1 MSDGLS
7 YYKLCFLPYSPLQGP
22 DMVICDE
29 GHILKN
35 EASAVSKAM
44 NSIRTR
50 RRVVLTGTPLQN
62 NLIECETD
70 WLQSLPKNIVIARWF
85 CTQDSM
91 HQSRLFFVPLP
102 DHCMVNFIKENLL
115 GSVKEFRNRF
125 INPIQNGQCAD
136 STLHDVR
143 IMKKRAHILYEMLA
157 GCVQVDKTSWNKCLR
172 FLLTTSSLLLKVT
185 DLFFSPHRERITQHS
200 PSSCLRNMNMF
211 CQSEWPQSSLNCTDT
226 IWSTSQV
233 RIALNAVFCLTGA
246 KGVKRQSHLIVW
258 PKLIFYGVKS
268 STASRGC

>member
-1 MSDGLS
+1 
-7 YYKLCFLPYSPLQGP
+7 
-22 DMVICDE
+22 MVICDE

-35 EASAVSKAM
+35 ESSAVSKAM

-62 NLIECETD
+62 NLIECKSSAVTGGRRH
-70 WLQSLPKNIVIARWF
+70 S
-85 CTQDSM
+85 CTSADS
-91 HQSRLFFVPLP
+91 FVPRL

-157 GCVQVDKTSWNKCLR
+157 GCVQVTQLAQSVAV
-172 FLLTTSSLLLKVT
+172 LLFDPLVS
-185 DLFFSPHRERITQHS
+185 
-200 PSSCLRNMNMF
+200 N
-211 CQSEWPQSSLNCTDT
+211 
-226 IWSTSQV
+226 
-233 RIALNAVFCLTGA
+233 
-246 KGVKRQSHLIVW
+246 
-258 PKLIFYGVKS
+258 
-268 STASRGC
+268 